1 MRRRVI
7 SLELNELCPSLL
19 DRWMAD
25 GSLPNFRR
33 LHDGSQVYRTE
44 ADVDSPDQLEPWI
57 QWYSIHTGLAYAQ
70 HGVFHLTDGRRAEH
84 EDIWRLL
91 IAAGRSVISF
101 ASMNVRPFAAPG
113 SIYVGDPWIE
123 AGDAH
128 PGELNVYNRFIGHNV
143 REYTN
148 KAPLGAAGYAAF
160 LRFLVSHGLTAQT
173 AWGTIRQ
180 LAQEQLKNHLS
191 YRRVAILDALQF
203 DVFAHY
209 YRASKPEF
217 ASFFVNSVAHLQH
230 SYWRHM
236 EPEAFTL
243 RPSAK
248 ELERYGDAIAF
259 GYRAM
264 DGLVGRFLRLAE
276 RHDATLVLQTA
287 LSQQP
292 FTRHEDRGG
301 QHFHR
306 LHDVEAF
313 LRDVGIVCRSAAPT
327 MTHQYMLTFDSEAER
342 SAARARLE
350 DFEVEDGR
358 SVFDFPEH
366 DTPLALYFG
375 AQINWAADPAT
386 PIVDRR
392 TGRRMAL
399 GDILYAIDGTKS
411 GCHNP
416 IGALWI
422 QTGSHRRHDALV
434 SILDI
439 FPTLLDLLGG
449 EAARGQRRGKSLLAR
464 APERAKA
471 A

>member
-1 MRRRVI
+1 MGRRII

-19 DRWMAD
+19 ERWMAD
-25 GSLPNFRR
+25 GSLPNFKR
-33 LHDGSQVYRTE
+33 LYDRSQVYRTE
-44 ADVDSPDQLEPWI
+44 ADVDAPDQLEPWI
-57 QWYSIHTGLAYAQ
+57 QWYSIHTGLAYPQ
-70 HGVFHLTDGRRAEH
+70 HGVFHLTDGRRAGH
-84 EDIWRLL
+84 DDIWRLL
-91 IAAGRSVISF
+91 IAAGRTAFSF

-123 AGDAH
+123 DGDAH
-128 PGELNVYNRFIGHNV
+128 PAELNVYNRFVGHNV

-148 KAPLGAAGYAAF
+148 KAPLSRADYAAF
-160 LRFLVSHGLTAQT
+160 LRFLLTHGLSART
-173 AWGTIRQ
+173 AWQTIRQ
-180 LAQEQLKNHLS
+180 LAHERLENHLS

-209 YRASKPEF
+209 YRAAPPDF

-243 RPSAK
+243 RPDAD
-248 ELERYGDAIAF
+248 ELARYGDAIAF

-264 DGLVGRFLRLAE
+264 DGLVGRFLALAE
-276 RHDATLVLQTA
+276 RHGATLVLQTA

-292 FTRHEDRGG
+292 FTRHDDKGG

-313 LRDVGIVCRSAAPT
+313 LRDCGIACRDAAPA
-327 MTHQYMLTFDSEAER
+327 MTHQYMLTFGSEAER

-358 SVFDFPEH
+358 AVFDFPAH

-375 AQINWAADPAT
+375 AQISWAAEAAT
-386 PIVDRR
+386 PILDRR
-392 TGRRMAL
+392 TGRLMAL

-411 GCHNP
+411 GCHHP

-422 QTGSHRRHDALV
+422 QSGSHARHDGLV
-434 SILDI
+434 SIVDI
-439 FPTLLDLLGG
+439 LPTLLDLLGV
-449 EAARGQRRGKSLLAR
+449 EAAPGPRLGRSLLAR
-464 APERAKA
+464 LPERAA